1 MGLSNFDIAA
11 VAAIAMIGGLVRGIT
26 GFGGAMAI
34 APLASLILGPT
45 PAVVMALALETAAAA
60 TMMPN
65 ALQHMKWRTIAPIS
79 LMAFVTIPVGG
90 WVLVSLDPVLLRR
103 FIAALVV
110 VFVAAMAL
118 GLRYR
123 GPQRLATS
131 MALGGVSGVL
141 YAATSMG
148 APPVI
153 LYLLAG
159 SDPIATTRAN
169 LVVFVSLISGVSL
182 VVLAAGGVVSAQ
194 AAAWALAMAPIYLGA
209 TWVGGLVFRRWGE
222 RNFRTWVFV
231 LLLAMSLP
239 VLLL

>member
-1 MGLSNFDIAA
+1 MAA
-11 VAAIAMIGGLVRGIT
+11 LAAIVLIGGLVRGLT

-45 PAVVMALALETAAAA
+45 QAVVLALALETAAAA
-60 TMMPN
+60 TMVPN
-65 ALQHMKWRTIAPIS
+65 ALQHMNWRTIAPIS
-79 LMAFVTIPVGG
+79 AMAFVTIPAGG
-90 WVLVSLDPVLLRR
+90 WLLVSLDADLMRR
-103 FIAALVV
+103 FIAGLVV

-123 GPQRLATS
+123 GPQRLGTS
-131 MALGGVSGVL
+131 LALGGVSGVL

-159 SDPIATTRAN
+159 SDPIVTTRAN
-169 LVVFVSLISGVSL
+169 LVVFVSLISAVSL
-182 VVLAAGGVVSAQ
+182 AVLAAGGVVTAP
-194 AAAWALAMAPIYLGA
+194 AAAWSLALAPIFLGA
-209 TWVGGLVFRRWGE
+209 TWLGAQAFRLWGE

-231 LLLAMSLP
+231 LLVTLSVP
-239 VLLL
+239 VLLA